1 MLEFVKWFFQVDEQ
15 LLEFECNNLY
25 PLVVS
30 LLTSTSTGKQGP
42 DSSLVTNLKA
52 CLASL
57 ESRLGSSDHLSTGS
71 QIGVE
76 DLLIWCDLYPVMTDV
91 KLKKEVEGKLCK
103 LSAWWNKLA
112 KLKSFAVSIS
122 KFGQG
127 LEGCRSS
134 VNSLYSQ
141 ARLSGG
147 KAVVQSQESAG
158 ASIPQAAC
166 SVSQAEIE
174 AAQKAWGED
183 LPQPAC
189 RKGPVLPHKGERN
202 ILVTSALPYVNNVP
216 HLGNIVGCVLSA
228 DVYVRFSIK
237 RF

>member
-1 MLEFVKWFFQVDEQ
+1 M
-15 LLEFECNNLY
+15 
-25 PLVVS
+25 
-30 LLTSTSTGKQGP
+30 
-42 DSSLVTNLKA
+42 
-52 CLASL
+52 
-57 ESRLGSSDHLSTGS
+57 
-71 QIGVE
+71 GVE
-76 DLLIWCDLYPVMTDV
+76 DLLVWCDLYPVMTDA
-91 KLKKEVEGKLCK
+91 KLKKEVAGNLCK

-112 KLKSFAVSIS
+112 KLKSFAEASS

-134 VNSLYSQ
+134 VSSLYSQ
-141 ARLSGG
+141 ARLVGG
-147 KAVVQSQESAG
+147 KAAVAQSQELAG
-158 ASIPQAAC
+158 ASSSSSIPQAAS

-174 AAQKAWGED
+174 AAKKAWAEA
-183 LPQPAC
+183 LPQPVC

-237 RF
+237 EFWLT